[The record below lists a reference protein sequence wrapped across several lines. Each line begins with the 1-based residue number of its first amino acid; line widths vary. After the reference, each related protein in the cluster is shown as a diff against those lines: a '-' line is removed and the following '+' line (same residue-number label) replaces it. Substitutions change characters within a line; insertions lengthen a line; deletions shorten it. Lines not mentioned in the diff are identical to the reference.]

1 MNEKDLRKV
10 SKFLSFILRHN
21 PQSIGLTL
29 DSHGWADVGELIA
42 KSKEIKL
49 NRKMIDE
56 VVKNDSKQRY
66 VVEDNRIRANQG
78 HSITIDLG
86 LKAIVPPDVL
96 YHGTARRF
104 LDSIMKTG
112 LSRQQRHHV
121 HLSQDKQMATSV
133 GSRHGKVVLLEIDA
147 KQMHK
152 EGYEFYLSANGVW
165 LSDVVPVGFI
175 QKI

>member
-49 NRKMIDE
+49 NKKMIDE